1 MTTSAITFI
10 DAAQVGASLAGRERE
25 LIDLAAHSYTTH
37 ANGDS
42 RIPHADFLRFPGKE
56 RERII
61 AKIGYLGGA
70 RPVCGI
76 KWVASFPDNVA
87 NGLPRASAL
96 MILNCLETGR
106 PTHVLEG
113 SIISAQRTAAS
124 AALAA
129 RLLHRKPM
137 ARLGVIGCGPI
148 NREVVRFILADSRPI
163 SSIVVFDIDPERARA
178 TVRHIGESFRGP
190 VAYARRAEDVLAAC
204 DLVSFATSAV
214 HPSVN
219 DLSMCD
225 PESTLLHVS
234 LRDLSADAVL
244 QADNVVDDIDQVLQE
259 NTSVHLAEQRLGRRD
274 FIRATLADVIAG
286 KPARMAGKP
295 SLFSP
300 FGLAVLDLAFA
311 EQVTRHCAAQDS
323 LIGVER
329 MRA

>member
-1 MTTSAITFI
+1 
-10 DAAQVGASLAGRERE
+10 
-25 LIDLAAHSYTTH
+25 
-37 ANGDS
+37 
-42 RIPHADFLRFPGKE
+42 
-56 RERII
+56 
-61 AKIGYLGGA
+61 
-70 RPVCGI
+70 
-76 KWVASFPDNVA
+76 
-87 NGLPRASAL
+87 
-96 MILNCLETGR
+96 
-106 PTHVLEG
+106 
-113 SIISAQRTAAS
+113 
-124 AALAA
+124 
-129 RLLHRKPM
+129 
-137 ARLGVIGCGPI
+137 
-148 NREVVRFILADSRPI
+148 
-163 SSIVVFDIDPERARA
+163 
-178 TVRHIGESFRGP
+178 
-190 VAYARRAEDVLAAC
+190 
-204 DLVSFATSAV
+204 
-214 HPSVN
+214 
-219 DLSMCD
+219 MCD